1 MIASGRAELDQIK
14 LDIVEKIPIHE
25 RMITDLMRDID
36 GSSKN
41 ASMLRSD
48 LYVVWNNCQEMK
60 NQMNQLLQT
69 LKLEFNLM
77 KEQSIGNVEGVK
89 SLTSE
94 MMRAIE
100 GKWKEW
106 KNNMVNSIHEQM
118 ENVTGELRASLV
130 YTDGRVKRVEE
141 LVFNIRED
149 GRSWMD
155 YSRDLRDHF
164 ARLDKD
170 KDQRLAF
177 VEEKLQRKAAL
188 LDLKVRAYDNV
199 IDTLKETTCK
209 CGDKR

>member
-14 LDIVEKIPIHE
+14 LDIVEKIPVHE

-36 GSSKN
+36 GSLKN

-141 LVFNIRED
+141 LVFRIRED

-170 KDQRLAF
+170 KD
-177 VEEKLQRKAAL
+177 
-188 LDLKVRAYDNV
+188 
-199 IDTLKETTCK
+199 
-209 CGDKR
+209 

>member
-1 MIASGRAELDQIK
+1 
-14 LDIVEKIPIHE
+14 
-25 RMITDLMRDID
+25 
-36 GSSKN
+36 
-41 ASMLRSD
+41 
-48 LYVVWNNCQEMK
+48 
-60 NQMNQLLQT
+60 
-69 LKLEFNLM
+69 M

-94 MMRAIE
+94 MMRAME

-141 LVFNIRED
+141 LVFRIRED